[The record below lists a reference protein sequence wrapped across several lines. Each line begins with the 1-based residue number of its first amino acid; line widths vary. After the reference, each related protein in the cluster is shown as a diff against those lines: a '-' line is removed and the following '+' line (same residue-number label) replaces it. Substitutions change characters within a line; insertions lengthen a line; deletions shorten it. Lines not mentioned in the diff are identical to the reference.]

1 MTKLCPK
8 CGKPLQETVENNP
21 YTEKT
26 ISNWYKQLI
35 FKFEEGVR
43 YVGCVHETLLPGL
56 HGWRSANLDP
66 RYYYDHE
73 KNMIEIKERGARNI
87 FAGGGGIN
95 VLDRNPMY
103 VEWHKIADRLGI
115 KDWPQMRA
123 YIRKGNIDP
132 ELKQLFIK
140 YRNSSGWDYE
150 NESRDPFLWY
160 KALFPVEMEGWE
172 SKPEPPSRGSPP
184 EVMSFVEEQ
193 YKQVLGR
200 HADTVGKQNYTDA
213 ILRGVIKRED
223 LPAILRNSEEYKEK
237 HPPTGA
243 KGS

>member
-1 MTKLCPK
+1 
-8 CGKPLQETVENNP
+8 
-21 YTEKT
+21 
-26 ISNWYKQLI
+26 
-35 FKFEEGVR
+35 
-43 YVGCVHETLLPGL
+43 
-56 HGWRSANLDP
+56 
-66 RYYYDHE
+66 
-73 KNMIEIKERGARNI
+73 
-87 FAGGGGIN
+87 
-95 VLDRNPMY
+95 
-103 VEWHKIADRLGI
+103 
-115 KDWPQMRA
+115 
-123 YIRKGNIDP
+123 
-132 ELKQLFIK
+132 
-140 YRNSSGWDYE
+140 
-150 NESRDPFLWY
+150 
-160 KALFPVEMEGWE
+160 MEGWE